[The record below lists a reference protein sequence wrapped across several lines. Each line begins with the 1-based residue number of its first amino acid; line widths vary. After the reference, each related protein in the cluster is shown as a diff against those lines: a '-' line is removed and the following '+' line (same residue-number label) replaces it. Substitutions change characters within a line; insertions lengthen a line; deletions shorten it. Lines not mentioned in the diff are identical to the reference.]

1 MADTVGFAPTSEFSS
16 ASCLANKYLRLLGHV
31 SILAEV
37 VGFEPTPD
45 FSARGFQ
52 DRPLSLLG
60 TLPQCPRIRKRAV
73 TFRSSGKQFL
83 ITVTIRSNPPAIC
96 FRMASRETT
105 KDFSLFQELTGI
117 RQPSRFI
124 SRKGIDRYFP
134 YLSHI
139 CPPIVRYGGDF
150 PLC

>member
-1 MADTVGFAPTSEFSS
+1 MADTVGFAPTSEFSF

-60 TLPQCPRIRKRAV
+60 TLPQCPRKRAV
-73 TFRSSGKQFL
+73 TFSYSVKRFL
-83 ITVTIRSNPPAIC
+83 STVALSSNPTIC
-96 FRMASRETT
+96 FGMASREPT
-105 KDFSLFQELTGI
+105 KEFLVFSWTYWHS
-117 RQPSRFI
+117 PT
-124 SRKGIDRYFP
+124 
-134 YLSHI
+134 
-139 CPPIVRYGGDF
+139 
-150 PLC
+150 

>member
-1 MADTVGFAPTSEFSS
+1 MADTVGFAPTSEFSF

-45 FSARGFQ
+45 FSAHGFQ

-83 ITVTIRSNPPAIC
+83 ITVTIRSNPLP
-96 FRMASRETT
+96 FVS
-105 KDFSLFQELTGI
+105 GWHPVN
-117 RQPSRFI
+117 RQRI
-124 SRKGIDRYFP
+124 SRLFKSLLAFANLDGSFREKG
-134 YLSHI
+134 
-139 CPPIVRYGGDF
+139 
-150 PLC
+150 